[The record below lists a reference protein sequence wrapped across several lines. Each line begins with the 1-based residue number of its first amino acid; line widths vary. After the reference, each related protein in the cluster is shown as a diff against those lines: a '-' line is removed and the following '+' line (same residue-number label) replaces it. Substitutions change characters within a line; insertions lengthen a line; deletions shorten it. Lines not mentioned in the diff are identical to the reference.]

1 MDGVFNFPVWTF
13 SFYINSKIIQLLK
26 TTDMNT
32 FILSKGFQVSFVC
45 VFFFF
50 YKVHFK
56 AMFPRPAPGGTPNSA
71 RFGCLPYFT
80 HIFLV
85 LESLLMSWV
94 DPGVIDWEE
103 LENV

>member
-45 VFFFF
+45 VFFFTKYILKQCF
-50 YKVHFK
+50 PNLLLEAHQTVHILDV
-56 AMFPRPAPGGTPNSA
+56 SLI
-71 RFGCLPYFT
+71 LPIYFWSW
-80 HIFLV
+80 
-85 LESLLMSWV
+85 SLY
-94 DPGVIDWEE
+94 
-103 LENV
+103 